1 MLRRLSA
8 FCHSI
13 RESKT
18 RATLTYIIQ
27 NTERLE
33 TGYYG
38 TKYWANCIP
47 WRKMWMLLQGAVSLC
62 ISVCVCICLSRD
74 LILGLPGSNPNS
86 AYQFIPP
93 YSHPSLIYRSEE
105 MSSPFHAI
113 LRSPQHWSHR
123 TWHRFHSDPF
133 PLPLSVRDPRTQDLL
148 WTHGAGPTQIHTPA
162 HSHCPPVL
170 PGHGRGSSGRG
181 RGAPDL
187 PTVLTAQLWAPLLLE
202 SLLSRFPPWDWTQ
215 GSTHLPALGST
226 LCARSVSQDGPSY
239 RVGVPGPDLPTEE
252 PLSCHLERRWHCLHG
267 ESGASPGRSRSY
279 PPCSSP
285 SPTPGD

>member
-13 RESKT
+13 RERKT

-27 NTERLE
+27 NTERLK

-38 TKYWANCIP
+38 TNYWANCIL

-62 ISVCVCICLSRD
+62 VSVCVCICLSRD

-148 WTHGAGPTQIHTPA
+148 WTHRAGPTQIHTPA

-170 PGHGRGSSGRG
+170 PGQLE
-181 RGAPDL
+181 GAA
-187 PTVLTAQLWAPLLLE
+187 VGQLRTWP
-202 SLLSRFPPWDWTQ
+202 
-215 GSTHLPALGST
+215 GSTCPAQGADST
-226 LCARSVSQDGPSY
+226 AL
-239 RVGVPGPDLPTEE
+239 
-252 PLSCHLERRWHCLHG
+252 
-267 ESGASPGRSRSY
+267 GASPAGEPALPFPALRLNTREH
-279 PPCSSP
+279 SP
-285 SPTPGD
+285 ACTWLHTLCRECQSGWAQL